1 MSPDQAVELA
11 RGAVMLTLM
20 LSVPIMAVATLA
32 GLLISIAQAVTQIQD
47 QTLSFVPKIILML
60 VTAVLLL
67 PWSINLVVEYSQNLY
82 GDIAR
87 MF

>member
-11 RGAVMLTLM
+11 RSAVVLTLL
-20 LSVPIMAVATLA
+20 LSVPIMAVSALV

-47 QTLSFVPKIILML
+47 QTLSFVPKIVLML
-60 VTAVLLL
+60 ITTLLLL
-67 PWSINLVVEYSQNLY
+67 PWSITLIVEYSEDLFHSIP
-82 GDIAR
+82 G